1 MAQSKTTVWFSFPVF
16 LLVMLVVIS
25 GVILALQTGG
35 FIVNFKEAGF
45 SIASTAQLSV
55 HSVAK
60 SVGGTFTAIKELA
73 DLRKD
78 YEALSEKL
86 KDYEYLQRNNAEIRR
101 ENERLRELLGLSDSL
116 QKKNYPAYIIGRDP
130 NAQYSAITI
139 SKGSK
144 AGVKKNM
151 PVIAL
156 QRGNVGLVGKVIEVG
171 HFTSLVMPIYDYQCN
186 VSARIRNTRE
196 RGLITGSGSEN
207 QSLSLRY
214 ISKKSLEELYIGD
227 VVVTS
232 GENGNYEPDI
242 PIGSISKIHPVRE
255 DESSLEIEVTPIID
269 FSRLETVIVV
279 DRKELND

>member
-1 MAQSKTTVWFSFPVF
+1 MAQSKTNAWFSLPVF
-16 LLVMLVVIS
+16 LMVLLVVIS

-55 HSVAK
+55 HTVAN
-60 SVGGTFTAIKELA
+60 SIGGTFTAIKELS

-78 YEALSEKL
+78 YEALTEKL
-86 KDYEYLQRNNAEIRR
+86 KDYEYLQRNNVEVRR
-101 ENERLRELLGLSDSL
+101 ENERLREQLGLSDSL
-116 QKKNYPAYIIGRDP
+116 NKKNYPAYIIGRDP

-144 AGVKKNM
+144 AGIKKNM

-171 HFTSLVMPIYDYQCN
+171 HYTSLVMPVYDYQCN
-186 VSARIRNTRE
+186 VSSRIRNTRDL
-196 RGLITGSGSEN
+196 GLITGNGSES

-214 ISKKSLEELYIGD
+214 INKRSLDELQIGD
-227 VVVTS
+227 VIVTS
-232 GENGNYEPDI
+232 GENGNFERDI
-242 PIGSISKIHPVRE
+242 PIGSISKIKIL
-255 DESSLEIEVTPIID
+255 DYDSSLEIEVTPVID
-269 FSRLETVIVV
+269 FSRLESVIVM
-279 DRKELND
+279 DREELND